1 MYVSL
6 LRNLR
11 KTTKLEVPDSLY
23 SQFTH
28 VPSPPGK
35 FGLCSLESCASEFV
49 SAGGSNE
56 DWCLCPE
63 HYLLASRATRRKH
76 LRALFWQSA
85 IMNCFSDLRI
95 RDEISASGRYS
106 KLCALLERATE
117 RVAINWRAVLLE
129 AHSRVDQKRER
140 RRVKLRT
147 H

>member
-11 KTTKLEVPDSLY
+11 KVTKLEQPDSLY

-35 FGLCSLESCASEFV
+35 FGLCSIEHCASEFV
-49 SAGGSNE
+49 SAGGSSE

-63 HYLLASRATRRKH
+63 HYLLASRPIRRKH

-85 IMNCFSDLRI
+85 VLNCFSDPRVSE
-95 RDEISASGRYS
+95 EIVSSDRYP
-106 KLCALLERATE
+106 KLCKLFEHVTE
-117 RVAINWRAVLLE
+117 RVAITWRAVVLE
-129 AHSRVDQKRER
+129 AQARVEKKRKGS
-140 RRVKLRT
+140 RVKLRT